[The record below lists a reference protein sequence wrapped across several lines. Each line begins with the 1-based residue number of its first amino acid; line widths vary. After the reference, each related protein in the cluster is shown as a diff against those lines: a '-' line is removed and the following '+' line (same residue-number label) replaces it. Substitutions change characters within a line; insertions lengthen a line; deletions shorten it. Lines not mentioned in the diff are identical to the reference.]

1 MAFEELKENTNLI
14 QEEAK
19 AYAESTIQYYKL
31 WGFKVAMKSIK
42 GMVKAILVF
51 FSLMMVLLFGS
62 IAAAFAIGDA
72 LNSIWLGFLI
82 IAGAYLI
89 LVIILVFARFKFIE
103 RQILRKSSDIF
114 FND

>member
-1 MAFEELKENTNLI
+1 MVFDELKENTNLI

-31 WGFKVAMKSIK
+31 WGFKVAMKSIQ
-42 GMVKAILVF
+42 GMVKAALIF

-62 IAAAFAIGDA
+62 MAAAFAIGDA
-72 LNSIWLGFLI
+72 LHSTWLGFLI
-82 IAGAYLI
+82 VAGSYLLFMI
-89 LVIILVFARFKFIE
+89 VLLFARFKFIE

>member
-1 MAFEELKENTNLI
+1 MAFEELKENANLI

-31 WGFKVAMKSIK
+31 WGFKVAMKSIR
-42 GMVKAILVF
+42 GIVKALLIF
-51 FSLMMVLLFGS
+51 FSLLMVLLFGS
-62 IAAAFAIGDA
+62 MAAAFAIGDA
-72 LNSIWLGFLI
+72 LQSTWLGFLI
-82 IAGAYLI
+82 VAGAYLLFMI
-89 LVIILVFARFKFIE
+89 LLLFARFKFIE